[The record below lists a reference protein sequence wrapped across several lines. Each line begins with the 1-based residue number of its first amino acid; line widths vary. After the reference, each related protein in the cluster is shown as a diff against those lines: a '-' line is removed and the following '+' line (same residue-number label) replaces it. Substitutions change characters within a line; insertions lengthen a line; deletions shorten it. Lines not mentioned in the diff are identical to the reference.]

1 MSQPLLRVAAHRSD
15 GAPAAVMTRHASLE
29 GREVASLRCLGGE
42 RGFAVECQV
51 HTARDADTGPREL
64 GHYSFERLEDARR
77 FVDEV
82 SLALE
87 YLGCEV
93 DADRRA
99 ANHPDPA

>member
-1 MSQPLLRVAAHRSD
+1 M
-15 GAPAAVMTRHASLE
+15 
-29 GREVASLRCLGGE
+29 
-42 RGFAVECQV
+42 

-64 GHYSFERLEDARR
+64 GPYSFERLEDARR

-93 DADRRA
+93 EADRRTA
-99 ANHPDPA
+99 PQSDPA